1 VDVTVTVT
9 MPGDEVGAVGPC
21 VDLKLRL
28 PLDMSEMWGVMTDS
42 DSDSGSD
49 AASWR
54 QPKT

>member
-1 VDVTVTVT
+1 